1 MKKRRHFDKNAVR
14 EASDSED
21 SASEYSSNESDYDLN
36 RDGYLR
42 TILLKSIKK
51 QDKLLNTI
59 VKKQDELGLKLNG
72 VNERMNKLDKTLTE
86 QANSLEFVHNEVS
99 KMKRNQSSADSSHP
113 ELAAIV
119 DSLRLHTAQ
128 LEGKLNKQHKQA
140 EYKAMDLEARSRRSN
155 LIFHGLTETT
165 DENCDCQ
172 LCCVSLS
179 KMN

>member
-1 MKKRRHFDKNAVR
+1 MKKQV
-14 EASDSED
+14 
-21 SASEYSSNESDYDLN
+21 
-36 RDGYLR
+36 
-42 TILLKSIKK
+42 
-51 QDKLLNTI
+51 
-59 VKKQDELGLKLNG
+59 ELGLKLNG
-72 VNERMNKLDKTLTE
+72 VNEQMNKIDKTLTE

-99 KMKRNQSSADSSHP
+99 EKKRNQSSADSSHT

-165 DENCDCQ
+165 DESCDDVLRKFVKNELDLEDNAVTALVVQ
-172 LCCVSLS
+172 RVHRLCRPAPGSTRPLIAAFRDTTDIETLMKAGRNKQTNTNFRS
-179 KMN
+179 A